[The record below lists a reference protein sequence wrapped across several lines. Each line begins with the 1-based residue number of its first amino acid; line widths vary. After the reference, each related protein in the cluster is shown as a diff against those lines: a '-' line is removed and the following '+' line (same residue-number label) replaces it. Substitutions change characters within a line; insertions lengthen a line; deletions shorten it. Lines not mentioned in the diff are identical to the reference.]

1 MKELKPLV
9 DYREQIEQ
17 CVKCG
22 ACQAHCPVFDE
33 HKRESI
39 VARGKVALA
48 QALLSADLTLD
59 DRFIADMSQCLLC
72 GSCSDKCPNLVP
84 TEEIVMAARREIAQ
98 RKGLS
103 TFGKAVAMALK
114 HSGLMKWMARGGHA
128 FSNLLFKKVPEHSG
142 LHLRFPAP
150 YIAPDRTLP
159 EVTAKPFRDRHPEFI
174 PGSADRPT
182 ITFFTGCMINFI
194 YPSIGEALL
203 KVFAFMGLNV
213 HIPGE
218 QTCCGLPA
226 LACGD
231 AATVETLARRNVKA
245 LDIADSSAIVTACA
259 SCNEGL
265 DKHLQRSV
273 TDIFAFL
280 VEQGLVEQLEQLPRK
295 GDTVGVTYHDP
306 CHLRNQ
312 KITREPRALL
322 EALPSVHF
330 VEMSN
335 ADRCCG
341 LGGTYSVHHYDT
353 SKQIGRKKASEIEE
367 TGADLVA
374 TACPGCMMQLQDSI
388 NHAGLRKKTVHLLEL
403 IARDL
408 PI

>member
-1 MKELKPLV
+1 MKELKPLA
-9 DYREQIEQ
+9 DYGEQIEQ

-22 ACQAHCPVFDE
+22 ACQAHCPVFE
-33 HKRESI
+33 EKKRESI

-48 QALLSADLTLD
+48 QALLSEGLALD

-84 TEEIVMAARREIAQ
+84 TEMIVMAARCEIAR
-98 RKGLS
+98 RKGLT
-103 TFGKAVAMALK
+103 TFGKAMALTLK

-128 FSNLLFKKVPEHSG
+128 FSNLLFKKVPQHSG

-150 YIAPDRTLP
+150 YITPDRTLP
-159 EVTAKPFRDRHPEFI
+159 EVAAKPFGDRHPEFI
-174 PGSADRPT
+174 PGRANKPS

-194 YPSIGEALL
+194 YPDIGEALL

-213 HIPGE
+213 YIPSE
-218 QTCCGLPA
+218 QNCCGLPA

-231 AATVETLARRNVKA
+231 AATVETLSRRNRKA

-259 SCNEGL
+259 SCNHGIGK
-265 DKHLQRSV
+265 DFNQPV
-273 TDIFAFL
+273 IDVFAFL
-280 VEQGLVEQLEQLPRK
+280 AENGLVEQLEQLPWK
-295 GDTVGVTYHDP
+295 GGTVGVTYHDP

-312 KITREPRALL
+312 KITRQPRSLL
-322 EALPSVHF
+322 GALPSVHF
-330 VEMSN
+330 VEMAN

-341 LGGTYSVHHYDT
+341 FGGTYSVHHYDT
-353 SKQIGRKKASEIEE
+353 SKKIGHKKASDIAE
-367 TGADLVA
+367 TGTDLVA
-374 TACPGCMMQLQDSI
+374 TACPGCMVQLQDSI
-388 NHAGLRKKTVHLLEL
+388 NHAGFKAKTIHVLEL
-403 IARDL
+403 IACDL